1 MSSKQ
6 ESTSTS
12 RKRPRERSESR
23 LKHSKRRRS
32 DEPSMQDT
40 PTSGGNS
47 AAFDELFEQISGIS
61 EAVNSLDQCFSSL
74 EAAATSNGSER
85 NNNDHG
91 RNRTLIGGGGRYIFM
106 FCPTDFF
113 LN

>member
-1 MSSKQ
+1 
-6 ESTSTS
+6 
-12 RKRPRERSESR
+12 
-23 LKHSKRRRS
+23 
-32 DEPSMQDT
+32 MQDT

-47 AAFDELFEQISGIS
+47 AAFNELFEQISGIS

-91 RNRTLIGGGGRYIFM
+91 RNRTLIWGGGGIYIHVL
-106 FCPTDFF
+106 PDGF
-113 LN
+113 LFKLINSTVVLALTMTMK